1 MFAVRTITKDG
12 RTMRSGRMRLSASIA
27 ERTTSAAQKY
37 APTTASPV
45 SPKCQKHAATR
56 SAVAIS
62 TAG

>member
-1 MFAVRTITKDG
+1 
-12 RTMRSGRMRLSASIA
+12 MRSGRMRLSASIA